1 MSVHITYF
9 VHGTTTDNEEGISSG
24 WSDVNLS
31 TLGIQQSKDLRKQI
45 KDKKFDV
52 VFSSDLKRAA
62 DSARL
67 TFEDDVEIFLDSRL
81 RECDYGDLNGF
92 SSAIV
97 EPLQEKNIQRRFPNG
112 ESYMDV
118 KSRMLDFLDF
128 LKKRYD
134 GKKVAIVAHKA
145 PQLALEV
152 LLNNK
157 SWEQA
162 FASDWRK
169 TRKWQPGWEYVLIDE
184 IILKPNNQSSNSS

>member
-45 KDKKFDV
+45 KDEKFDV

-97 EPLQEKNIQRRFPNG
+97 EPLQEKNIQHRFPNG